1 MKTIDEQRLENDLQ
15 YRVGYLTEFMGLSA
29 EDLAAVHGAAP
40 LLAPLVP
47 ALVDAV
53 YDKLFE
59 YDCTK
64 RHFVPRQ
71 TGYEGNV
78 PENVESLRMDHEQI
92 QFRKHHLGR
101 YLTAL
106 VTRPY
111 DGRMFQ
117 YLDNVGKIHT
127 PKAGSPT
134 LDVPLVQ
141 MTALMGF
148 VADAVTATI
157 LGFDLPADSQARTL
171 RAFGKLLWLQNDL
184 IVRHYAAA

>member
-1 MKTIDEQRLENDLQ
+1 MKAIDERRLEDDLQ
-15 YRVGYLTEFMGLSA
+15 YRVGYLAEFMGLSA
-29 EDLAAVHGAAP
+29 DDLAAVHEAAP
-40 LLAPLVP
+40 LLAPVVP

-53 YDKLFE
+53 YDQLFKF
-59 YDCTK
+59 DCTK

-71 TGYEGNV
+71 TGYEGAV
-78 PENVESLRMDHEQI
+78 PESLETLRMDHDQI
-92 QFRKHHLGR
+92 QFRKQHLGR

-111 DGRMFQ
+111 DGKMFQ
-117 YLDNVGKIHT
+117 YLDHVGKIHT

-141 MTALMGF
+141 MNALMGF

-157 LGFDLPADSQARTL
+157 LSFNLPAESQARTL